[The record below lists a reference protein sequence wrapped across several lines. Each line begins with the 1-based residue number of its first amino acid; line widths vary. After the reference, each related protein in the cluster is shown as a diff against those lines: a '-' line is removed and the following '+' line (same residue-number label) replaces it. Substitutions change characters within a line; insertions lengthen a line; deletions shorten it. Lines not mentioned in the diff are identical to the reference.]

1 MIANTPP
8 PEESKG
14 WETYWRNRVG
24 DEIALQRE
32 KAKAHYQRLNDGM
45 TDEQFVRLNIFS
57 LCESIARTKWLDKT

>member
-8 PEESKG
+8 PAG
-14 WETYWRNRVG
+14 ETYWRNRVG

-32 KAKAHYQRLNDGM
+32 KVKTHYQRNNDGM

-57 LCESIARTKWLDKT
+57 LCESIARTKWSDQT